1 MSAPHSESYVDSEGE
16 ERCSTC
22 DKWLEPGYYD
32 IEDHARAF
40 LGGHTPSGLDEVAAA
55 TTTNPEA

>member
-32 IEDHARAF
+32 IEDHARAME
-40 LGGHTPSGLDEVAAA
+40 GRIPSGLDEFAAD

>member
-32 IEDHARAF
+32 IEDHARGFRASRV
-40 LGGHTPSGLDEVAAA
+40 PSGLDEFHPS
-55 TTTNPEA
+55 TTHNPEA

>member
-1 MSAPHSESYVDSEGE
+1 MPWFLGE

-32 IEDHARAF
+32 PEDHARGFRASR
-40 LGGHTPSGLDEVAAA
+40 TPSGLDEFAAD